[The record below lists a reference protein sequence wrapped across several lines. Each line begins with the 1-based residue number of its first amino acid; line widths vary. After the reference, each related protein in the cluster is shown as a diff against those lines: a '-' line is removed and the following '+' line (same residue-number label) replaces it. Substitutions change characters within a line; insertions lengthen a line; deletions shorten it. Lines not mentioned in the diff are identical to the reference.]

1 MNNMGLLT
9 GVWVLIPKCLKI
21 SIKTHVL
28 VTDLAPKKGEKGCIL
43 VLLGTFLGKS
53 SANFS
58 V

>member
-1 MNNMGLLT
+1 MGLLT

>member
-1 MNNMGLLT
+1 MGLLT

-21 SIKTHVL
+21 SIKTHV
-28 VTDLAPKKGEKGCIL
+28 LAPKKGEKGCIL